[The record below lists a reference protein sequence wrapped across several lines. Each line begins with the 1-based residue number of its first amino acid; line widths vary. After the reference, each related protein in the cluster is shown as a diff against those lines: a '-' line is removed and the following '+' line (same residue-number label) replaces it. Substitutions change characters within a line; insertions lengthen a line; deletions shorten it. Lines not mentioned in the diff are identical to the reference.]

1 MRQRSRW
8 SESVSGAV
16 LAMSASVF
24 ASAAWAGQTDA
35 WSETL
40 WLRWST
46 FGQSAQVIDLAGDR
60 SRTLDIDRFDSCL
73 APVTDRR
80 GTEWIFA
87 IRGQHGSVELVR
99 WPLDDPS
106 ATEVLLS
113 LPRGGEEGLVQ
124 GALAAAGDGVEFV
137 VEVWPPLPPA
147 PADARHIHGL
157 CVDEPACRFEVR
169 RWTPGEGQRTLLV
182 RRSEP
187 TGWPERADGTRVIVD
202 AEGAV
207 AWPSG
212 EKLLYTRAQ
221 PPPRWMRGPPPTV
234 EAVARGTVALSD
246 GSFLQAAARGDV
258 VHVRGGRADR
268 PFPARHGLRWP
279 ADGDAGTAAIEGLH
293 SLQRVG
299 SRLLAWE
306 LGDQRLFELVPPAGG
321 AGWRYRTLWTA
332 PQAAP
337 AEAAETPFPTASG
350 VPLAWL
356 HRRPADPDPA
366 LLADPLQL
374 LGRPDAPYAAQVY
387 AHTILSRTSRVPT
400 RATRPTSVEAIV
412 ARWEADPLWDSGA
425 GVAVFLAQEPPDTL
439 AVLERDRG
447 EAVRRLVASDTPAA
461 ALALA
466 ALGATEAR
474 PELEALLKTIGDA
487 TRVHSENADIGS
499 WCDFPS
505 ATFARAALE
514 HLEGKP
520 LRQVVGWS
528 PEAVAP
534 TLAERESCG
543 RDAWVAQLRA
553 WLAE

>member
-1 MRQRSRW
+1 
-8 SESVSGAV
+8 VSGAA
-16 LAMSASVF
+16 LATSWSVF
-24 ASAAWAGQTDA
+24 AGAAWAGQADA

-46 FGQSAQVIDLAGDR
+46 YARSAQVVDLTGDR
-60 SRTLDIDRFDSCL
+60 TRMLDIDGFHCCL

-87 IRGQHGSVELVR
+87 IRGRDRDVELVR
-99 WPLDDPS
+99 WPLDDRS

-113 LPRGGEEGLVQ
+113 FARGGEEGLVQ
-124 GALAAAGDGVEFV
+124 RELAAAGDGVEFV
-137 VEVWPPLPPA
+137 VEVWPPLPPDA
-147 PADARHIHGL
+147 PEGRYSHGL
-157 CVDEPACRFEVR
+157 CEYDPACRLEVR

-182 RRSEP
+182 SRSVP
-187 TGWPERADGTRVIVD
+187 IGWPQRPDGTRVIVGPG
-202 AEGAV
+202 GAV

-212 EKLLYTRAQ
+212 ETLLYTRAQ
-221 PPPRWMRGPPPTV
+221 PPPRWMRGTPPTV
-234 EAVARGTVALSD
+234 GEVARGTVALSD
-246 GSFLQAAARGDV
+246 GSFLQAAAGGAV
-258 VHVRGGRADR
+258 VHVRGGRAER

-279 ADGDAGTAAIEGLH
+279 ADGDAWTAAIEGLH
-293 SLQRVG
+293 SLQQVG

-306 LGDQRLFELVPPAGG
+306 HGDQRLFELVPPAGG
-321 AGWRYRTLWTA
+321 AGWRYHTLWAA

-337 AEAAETPFPTASG
+337 PEATETPFPTGSG

-366 LLADPLQL
+366 LLADPMRL
-374 LGRPDAPYAAQVY
+374 LERPDAPYAAQVY
-387 AHTILSRTSRVPT
+387 AHAILSRTSRAPT

-412 ARWEADPLWDSGA
+412 ARWKADPLWDAGG

-439 AVLERDRG
+439 AVLDRDRG
-447 EAVRRLVASDTPAA
+447 DVVPRLMASDTPAA

-466 ALGATEAR
+466 ALGASEAR
-474 PELEALLKTIGDA
+474 PALEALLKTVGDA
-487 TRVHSENADIGS
+487 ELYHSENPEIGS
-499 WCDFPS
+499 WCEFPS
-505 ATFARAALE
+505 ASFGRAALE

-520 LRQVVGWS
+520 LRQIVDWS

-534 TLAERESCG
+534 TLTEREYCG